1 MLNADEWRALKT
13 AYTWDAPFEN
23 NMPTSVVA
31 GDSQCNQTSYIIHK
45 CAKKKCGI
53 EWMQNSTL
61 YTSVDREMGKSNNV
75 HLYNSSFIHSISV
88 VVSLCSNQFGV
99 LWHSEWFP
107 CPLAWVNYR
116 SSAHDSHR
124 NIIIDTPMVVVVV
137 AQVETVEHDDCVDTF
152 DSANHSAMTIMSSH
166 MHNAHATLPQLAQ
179 QVLKSYIKYSET
191 LVDERWMGNCVIA
204 VRSRIHRM
212 NMHHIEWHWLVS
224 GVRSIYLRPHALS
237 MRVTHDRRNVIIPTE
252 WTRNY

>member
-1 MLNADEWRALKT
+1 MIYSIPITTYRVDSPFRCSHYHLFVVSALPQKPWYIFHVERWRVKSTKNSIHMRCTFWKQHANFRCRRRF
-13 AYTWDAPFEN
+13 PMQSN
-23 NMPTSVVA
+23 
-31 GDSQCNQTSYIIHK
+31 IIHK

-166 MHNAHATLPQLAQ
+166 MHMPHCHSSRN
-179 QVLKSYIKYSET
+179 KST
-191 LVDERWMGNCVIA
+191 NR
-204 VRSRIHRM
+204 
-212 NMHHIEWHWLVS
+212 
-224 GVRSIYLRPHALS
+224 
-237 MRVTHDRRNVIIPTE
+237 T
-252 WTRNY
+252 